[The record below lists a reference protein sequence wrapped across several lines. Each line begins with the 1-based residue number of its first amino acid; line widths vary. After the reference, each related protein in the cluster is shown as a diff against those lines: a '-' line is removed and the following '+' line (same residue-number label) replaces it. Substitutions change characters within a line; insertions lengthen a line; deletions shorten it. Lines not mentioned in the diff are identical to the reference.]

1 MCNSEIKFKVFLDE
15 ALELGFDTVATGH
28 YARIKPPQSPL
39 SGGSNISSPDKGGL
53 GGVYKL
59 LK

>member
-15 ALELGFDTVATGH
+15 ALELGFDAVATGH
-28 YARIKPPQSPL
+28 YARIEEYE
-39 SGGSNISSPDKGGL
+39 GIF
-53 GGVYKL
+53 KL